1 MTKTAVVTGCSSG
14 IGAAVTDYLLAEGW
28 HVIGLSRRAPDISDP
43 QFTSLPVDLS
53 DREDTARVIGEL
65 GAVDALVHAAGV
77 LRVGP
82 IEHIDAESAAAMW
95 RLHVDAASQLMQG
108 ILPNMFDGG
117 RVVLVGSRVAKGVA
131 GRSQYAASK
140 AALGGLARSVA
151 AETVSRRITVNIVS
165 PGATRTPML
174 DDPNRAGEAPKTP
187 PMGRFIEPSE
197 IAATVGFLLSD
208 GACSITGQDIVV
220 CAGGSL

>member
-14 IGAAVTDYLLAEGW
+14 IGAAVTDHLLASGW
-28 HVIGLSRRAPDISDP
+28 HVIGLSRRAPEISDP
-43 QFTSLPVDLS
+43 KFTSLPVDLS
-53 DREDTARVIGEL
+53 DRHDTARALAEL
-65 GAVDALVHAAGV
+65 GAVDALVHAAGI

-82 IEHIDAESAAAMW
+82 IEDIDPDASQAMW

-108 ILPNMFDGG
+108 ILPKMYDGG
-117 RVVLVGSRVAKGVA
+117 RVVLIGSRVAKGVA

-140 AALGGLARSVA
+140 AALTGLARSVA
-151 AETVSRRITVNIVS
+151 GETVSRRITVNIVS

-174 DDPNRAGEAPKTP
+174 DDPNRAGLAPKTP

-197 IAATVGFLLSD
+197 IASTVGFLLSD
-208 GACSITGQDIVV
+208 GACSITGQDIMV